1 MLENIRLSFQGIWSH
16 KMRSLLTMLGIIIG
30 IASIMAIVSTI
41 KGTNDQIKEQLIGS
55 GRNTVDVQLKQGGR
69 DYSDDY
75 YSSSA
80 SASSTTPQVS
90 QDAIDQIMALKEVE
104 NVTAYVSGYP
114 GEGVF
119 YGSNG
124 ISNTTIYGIDVS
136 YLDTMG
142 YTMRCGR
149 GFIQEDFAN
158 YRSVILLDQTAASAL
173 FGKED
178 PLGKSVE
185 ISSIPFTIVGVITT
199 QKAVTTQINSVD
211 DYYSNL
217 SDSEGSLYIPKS
229 TWPLLF
235 QFDVVENV
243 TVKATNTD
251 AMTKAGQKAAQILNS
266 YLPDS
271 SSATAAKY
279 SAENLLEQTA
289 SKQALATATQ
299 RQLILVAL
307 ISLLVGGIG
316 VMNIMLVSVT
326 ERINEIGLKKAI
338 GAPKKAILAQFLTE
352 AAVLTSMG
360 GVLGVISGIVVSQII
375 HKIYGLAV
383 GIDVTFSAI
392 AVVVSMG
399 IGLIFG
405 FFPSVRAANMDPI
418 EALRRE

>member
-55 GRNTVDVQLKQGGR
+55 GRNTVNVQLKQGGR
-69 DYSDDY
+69 DYSDDF
-75 YSSSA
+75 SSS
-80 SASSTTPQVS
+80 SSSSTTPQVS
-90 QDAIDQIMALKEVE
+90 QDAIEQILALKEVE

-119 YGSNG
+119 YGADG
-124 ISNTTIYGIDVS
+124 ISNATIYGIDTA

-142 YTMRCGR
+142 YTVRYGR
-149 GFIQEDFAN
+149 GFIPSDYKS
-158 YRSVILLDQTAASAL
+158 YRSVILLDQTAASKL
-173 FGKED
+173 FGRAD

-185 ISSIPFTIVGVITT
+185 ISGVPFTIIGIIAE
-199 QKAVTTQINSVD
+199 QKVQTTQINSVE

-217 SDSEGSLYIPKS
+217 SDSDGSLYIPRAS
-229 TWPLLF
+229 WPLLF
-235 QFDVVENV
+235 QYDVVENV
-243 TVKATNTD
+243 TVKAVNTD
-251 AMTKAGQKAAQILNS
+251 SMTRAGQKAAQILNS
-266 YLPDS
+266 YLPDT

-326 ERINEIGLKKAI
+326 ERISEIGLKKAI
-338 GAPKKAILAQFLTE
+338 GAPKSAILAQFLTE

-360 GVLGVISGIVVSQII
+360 GLLGVISGIVVSQII
-375 HKIYGLAV
+375 HRVYGLAV

-392 AVVVSMG
+392 AVIVSMG